1 MLKGKCLALEWCF
14 PDLIRFILISHELLF
29 SNVDETSADLDDEGE
44 AAAEAKL
51 QRTSSFNNIKYF
63 FAHRYFLLQKYKDLP
78 STTLNTG

>member
-44 AAAEAKL
+44 AASEEKI
-51 QRTSSFNNIKYF
+51 QRTSSFNNIKYV
-63 FAHRYFLLQKYKDLP
+63 FAHRHFYYKSTKIFLQQ
-78 STTLNTG
+78 N